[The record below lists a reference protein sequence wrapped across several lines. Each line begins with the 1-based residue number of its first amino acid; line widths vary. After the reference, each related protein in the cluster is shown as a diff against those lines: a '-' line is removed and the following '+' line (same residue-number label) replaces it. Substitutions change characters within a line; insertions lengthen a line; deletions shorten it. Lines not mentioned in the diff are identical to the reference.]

1 MLKNIKNWLVE
12 HHKKIRL
19 ILIIYFC
26 ILTWLLLRAPKGN
39 KEFLKFI
46 PLYNDKLIHMLTFLG
61 LSLLAK
67 IAYPKKNQCLI
78 IVLGTLYGIIIEFFQ
93 EYMKLGRT
101 FEYSDMIADCLGCI
115 IGAFIAKKIF

>member
-12 HHKKIRL
+12 YHKKIRF

-39 KEFLKFI
+39 KEFLKFM

-67 IAYPKKNQCLI
+67 IAYPKKNQFLI
-78 IVLGTLYGIIIEFFQ
+78 IVLGTLYGIIIEFLQ
-93 EYMKLGRT
+93 DNIKLGRT
-101 FEYSDMIADCLGCI
+101 F
-115 IGAFIAKKIF
+115 